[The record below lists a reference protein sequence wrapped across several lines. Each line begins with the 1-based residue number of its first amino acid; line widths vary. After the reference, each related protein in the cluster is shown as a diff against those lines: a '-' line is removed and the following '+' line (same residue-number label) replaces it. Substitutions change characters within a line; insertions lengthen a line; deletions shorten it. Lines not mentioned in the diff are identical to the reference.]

1 MENSPGSNP
10 GDAGSYPA
18 PLATHP
24 VKGVYMKLLIVTCV
38 LIWLMVM
45 VILCY
50 SALVIAGK
58 ADRLEE
64 DLLDQYLK
72 EEGNNKK

>member
-24 VKGVYMKLLIVTCV
+24 VKGVYMKLLIGTFA
-38 LIWLMVM
+38 LIWLI
-45 VILCY
+45 VIFLIGY

-58 ADRLEE
+58 VDGLEE
-64 DLLDQYLK
+64 DLL
-72 EEGNNKK
+72 EEYFREELEEID